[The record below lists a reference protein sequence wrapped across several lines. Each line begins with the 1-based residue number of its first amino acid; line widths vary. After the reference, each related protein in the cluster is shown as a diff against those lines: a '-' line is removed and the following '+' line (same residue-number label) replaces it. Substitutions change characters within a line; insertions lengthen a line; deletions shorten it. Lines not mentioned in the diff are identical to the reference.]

1 MVNKGPKPHP
11 QHPKPGKD
19 PMPKGPGGKIIWPG
33 DISDQDP
40 KRRIGNYGGTG
51 EPHMK
56 QDM

>member
-1 MVNKGPKPHP
+1 MTKKGPQEHLN
-11 QHPKPGKD
+11 HPKPGKD
-19 PMPKGPGGKIIWPG
+19 EMPKPTSGKIIYPG